1 LGRLRLRGL
10 GLHDLQLDGIARGV
24 HGGDHQKH
32 CVRDG
37 RQRRGRGR
45 RLDQQEAVFPG
56 DEEVLRAFLDD
67 PAPGDDLDQG
77 KGRVGFLRRIP
88 QQRGIK
94 MRIGF
99 VGDESYVGLLVND
112 DFGNASLAFQGR
124 FDGGPAGPSEGSAG
138 ARRRLFH
145 LGARHGADK
154 NQECDCQNESRL
166 GSHPIAPFLRG
177 KFSRPDRSEYTPLS
191 GSLEP
196 RLVMRSAAPVLS
208 EIEGKHRLLF
218 EHAGDKQI
226 LLPLCGIRMT
236 SATFCIYCE
245 AEIRPVYRRLSG
257 PPIQL
262 RAAITCRN
270 FSFTEG

>member
-1 LGRLRLRGL
+1 MFLGERRYTENNRIELRLSGL
-10 GLHDLQLDGIARGV
+10 GLHDLQLDGVGRAV
-24 HGGDHQKH
+24 HGGDHHQD
-32 CVRDG
+32 CVRG
-37 RQRRGRGR
+37 RGQRRGRGR

-56 DEEVLRAFLDD
+56 DEKVLGAFLHD

-154 NQECDCQNESRL
+154 NQECDGQNESRL
-166 GSHPIAPFLRG
+166 GSHPIAPFIRG

-196 RLVMRSAAPVLS
+196 CLVMLSAA
-208 EIEGKHRLLF
+208 KHLLLF

-226 LLPLCGIRMT
+226 LR
-236 SATFCIYCE
+236 SRSE
-245 AEIRPVYRRLSG
+245 
-257 PPIQL
+257 
-262 RAAITCRN
+262 
-270 FSFTEG
+270 